1 MTSADVGR
9 MRVAGRLVAEAQAQV
24 REILAPGITTGDID
38 RRVAEFIA
46 GRGGRAAF
54 KGYRGYPASACTS
67 VNEVVVHGIPGERE
81 LVEGDIVGFD
91 VGVEYQGIF
100 ADGAVTLPVGRISGE
115 AEHLLKV
122 TEEALYLGIAHA
134 RAGSRLSDISY
145 AIQQRVEHD
154 GYSVVRDLV
163 GHGIGRRM
171 HQDPQV
177 PNFGPPGKGPVLRAW
192 QALAI
197 EPMVNRG
204 GHEVVT
210 LDDGWTIVTR
220 DGSLSAHFEHTVLIT
235 DRGGE
240 ILTTTEGDGGQHATA
255 A

>member
-1 MTSADVGR
+1 
-9 MRVAGRLVAEAQAQV
+9 MRVAGRLVAEAQALA

-38 RRVAEFIA
+38 RQVAEYISERRA
-46 GRGGRAAF
+46 RAAF
-54 KGYRGYPASACTS
+54 KGYRGYPASVCAS
-67 VNEVVVHGIPGERE
+67 VNEVVVHGIPGPRV
-81 LVEGDIVGFD
+81 LVEGDILGLD

-100 ADGAVTLPVGRISGE
+100 ADGAVTLPVGEISPE
-115 AEHLLKV
+115 AAALLRT
-122 TEEALYLGIAHA
+122 TEESLYLGIAQA
-134 RAGSRLSDISY
+134 RAGSRLTDISH
-145 AIQQRVEHD
+145 AIQQRVESD

-171 HQDPQV
+171 HQEPQV

-204 GHEVVT
+204 SHEVVT
-210 LDDGWTIVTR
+210 LEDGWTIVTR

-235 DRGGE
+235 EQGGE
-240 ILTTTEGDGGQHATA
+240 ILTTTEGDGGARATA